1 MALVT
6 GTPVGTITSQTE
18 IYLEGA
24 PNVYFQDAT
33 ATPLHN
39 PDAAGYYWGMS
50 GTATYP
56 VYQLSC
62 YTDVALGEDLT
73 INAVRC
79 DTVGDK
85 SAVQK
90 RNYIELTLTVSTLF
104 PLTVLSHILNISTPA
119 TGLTD
124 IEEVGIGKV
133 NNNRYYMVYLP
144 KVYDDDTG
152 DYVLIHLH
160 RAQFVDAWSIAM
172 TSGENWNISGIRLR
186 GYADET
192 KPAAQLFG
200 VIVRADPSAI

>member
-6 GTPVGTITSQTE
+6 GTPLGTITSQTE
-18 IYLEGA
+18 IYIEGA
-24 PNVYFQDAT
+24 PNIYFQDAT
-33 ATPLHN
+33 ATPLNN
-39 PDAAGYYWGMS
+39 PDAAGYYWGLS

-85 SAVQK
+85 SSIQK
-90 RNYIELTLTVSTLF
+90 RNYIELTLTVSTFF
-104 PLTVLSHILNISTPA
+104 PLTVLSRILNISVPA

-124 IEEVGIGKV
+124 LEKVGIGKV
-133 NNNRYYMVYLP
+133 NNNRYFMVYLP

-152 DYVLIHLH
+152 DYVLFHLH

-172 TSGENWNISGIRLR
+172 TSGENWNVSGVRLR
-186 GYADET
+186 GYADEN
-192 KPAAQLFG
+192 KPDGQTFG